1 LDGSESIFRVR
12 EVIRHR
18 ARVAERGGT
27 PGEIIETDWMD
38 MFISRDLDGHEIVFA
53 LTDPSKHPID
63 PW

>member
-1 LDGSESIFRVR
+1 
-12 EVIRHR
+12 
-18 ARVAERGGT
+18 
-27 PGEIIETDWMD
+27 MD